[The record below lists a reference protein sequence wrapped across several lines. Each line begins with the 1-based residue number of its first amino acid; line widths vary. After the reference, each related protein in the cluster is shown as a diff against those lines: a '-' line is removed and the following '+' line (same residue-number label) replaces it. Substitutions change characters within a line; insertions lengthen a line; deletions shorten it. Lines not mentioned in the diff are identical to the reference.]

1 MKGKTNMTM
10 IRKDAHYG
18 WTVTTYIDFRGDLRI
33 KLTTMKRHSGKL
45 VTTAS
50 AMRQDGAF
58 ESHMVFADFSQNVIS
73 ETVRV
78 TEKAAVAQH
87 NAALAKRDEI
97 IAAATAHYDAKAE
110 HA

>member
-1 MKGKTNMTM
+1 MAM
-10 IRKDAHYG
+10 ITKSVHYG
-18 WTVTTYIDFRGDLRI
+18 WTVVSYLEFRGDLRI

-58 ESHMVFADFSQNVIS
+58 ESHMMYADFSQNVIS

-78 TEKAAVAQH
+78 TEKAALDQH
-87 NAALAKRDEI
+87 NRVIAMRDEI
-97 IAAATAHYDAKAE
+97 IAMAKQHYEAKGE
-110 HA
+110 MQ

>member
-1 MKGKTNMTM
+1 MAM
-10 IRKDAHYG
+10 ITKSAHYG
-18 WTVTTYIDFRGDLRI
+18 WTVVSYLEFRGDLRI

-50 AMRQDGAF
+50 AMKNDGAF
-58 ESHMVFADFSQNVIS
+58 ESHMMYADFSQNVIS

-78 TEKAAVAQH
+78 TEKAALAQH
-87 NAALAKRDEI
+87 NAALAVRDEI
-97 IAAATAHYDAKAE
+97 IAAASAHYDAKAE